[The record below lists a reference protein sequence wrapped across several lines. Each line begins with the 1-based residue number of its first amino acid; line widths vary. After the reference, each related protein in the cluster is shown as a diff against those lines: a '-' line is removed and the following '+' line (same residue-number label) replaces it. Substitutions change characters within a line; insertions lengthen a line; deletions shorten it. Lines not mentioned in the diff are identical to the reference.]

1 MKKLLAIAIILLVG
15 SAAQAQEKVANEK
28 GISFPEYEMQISA
41 KNVDLDQLAPPAAIT
56 DCETEEAE
64 ITYTFKDVTFSGG
77 KYGTLERTWSAIDA
91 CGNKATTVQYIALT
105 D

>member
-1 MKKLLAIAIILLVG
+1 MNKLLTIAVLLLVG
-15 SAAQAQEKVANEK
+15 YAAQAQEKVAIEK

-41 KNVDLDQLAPPAAIT
+41 KNIDLDQLTPPVAIT
-56 DCETEEAE
+56 DCETESTE

-77 KYGTLERTWSAIDA
+77 KYGTLERTWLAIDA